1 LCTIVA
7 SGRAYSKQATSVE
20 DISSLHE
27 NTVSKFS
34 KQKAKHA
41 QDSKQHTSEKSAG
54 KYHKKGEYGKLYFA
68 EGIDIHSLL
77 KSKNGNKCFIEYVG
91 IEEFDDTSDIDLESQ
106 AFMSGSK
113 KKKFVTGSEEDFV
126 SDIDTGINEL
136 YLSGHSSSNDCDIV

>member
-1 LCTIVA
+1 M
-7 SGRAYSKQATSVE
+7 
-20 DISSLHE
+20 
-27 NTVSKFS
+27 
-34 KQKAKHA
+34 
-41 QDSKQHTSEKSAG
+41 
-54 KYHKKGEYGKLYFA
+54 
-68 EGIDIHSLL
+68 
-77 KSKNGNKCFIEYVG
+77 G